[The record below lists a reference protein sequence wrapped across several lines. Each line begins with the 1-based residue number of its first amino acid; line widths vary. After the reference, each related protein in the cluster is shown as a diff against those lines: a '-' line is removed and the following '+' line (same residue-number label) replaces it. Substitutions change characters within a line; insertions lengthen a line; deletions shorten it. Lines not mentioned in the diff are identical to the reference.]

1 MKKTKQPLDNTGAP
15 YLGNRTDYRPI
26 NPVSGKATDYGNRLP
41 VQNQRPP
48 QSRPPVQRPVSQRSS
63 MQLNQTVSRSVRPYG
78 DTRPVRPPRNP
89 DDRERLL
96 HAREAQDV
104 RMQVQCC
111 VPTKRRRRNRRRLI
125 VLAVVLAMAAVMA
138 GLAFG
143 VAAHRRREEAKTLA
157 NQVQDS
163 VRSAQNAFV
172 GPPAVPPVT
181 TSPPQTE
188 PPGPTAVMAVS
199 NNATATVGD
208 EIKCTNAIVIDVAD
222 GSVIAERLPD
232 QRIYPASMTKVMTLI
247 VAYEEIASFDQ
258 TFTFTADVINPLVA
272 ENASPRRFCRRG
284 DRFGD

>member
-1 MKKTKQPLDNTGAP
+1 
-15 YLGNRTDYRPI
+15 
-26 NPVSGKATDYGNRLP
+26 
-41 VQNQRPP
+41 
-48 QSRPPVQRPVSQRSS
+48 

-181 TSPPQTE
+181 TVPSANR
-188 PPGPTAVMAVS
+188 TARP
-199 NNATATVGD
+199 NRRYG
-208 EIKCTNAIVIDVAD
+208 
-222 GSVIAERLPD
+222 RL
-232 QRIYPASMTKVMTLI
+232 
-247 VAYEEIASFDQ
+247 E
-258 TFTFTADVINPLVA
+258 
-272 ENASPRRFCRRG
+272 
-284 DRFGD
+284 